1 MVSGEGHDSA
11 GLREIVGMVVVA
23 GQDCDRFRK
32 AFEPFRGAFD
42 VVVPHVAFQHFH
54 VIEGVALD
62 LGGDHVKEALAS
74 VLGPVHVLHAVESE
88 VAEAFVDEV
97 VGCHFSGFAVF
108 ATDVRDVGKRGFEI
122 LCQYEDA
129 LFREKAYV
137 ILRVELSDYGV
148 RVVSIGVFDHCLDTE
163 AVADGQRKPADVPC
177 LTDALGISCD
187 SEEQSA
193 CIGFREVCHIDDA
206 RHFL

>member
-1 MVSGEGHDSA
+1 M
-11 GLREIVGMVVVA
+11 
-23 GQDCDRFRK
+23 
-32 AFEPFRGAFD
+32 
-42 VVVPHVAFQHFH
+42 
-54 VIEGVALD
+54 
-62 LGGDHVKEALAS
+62 
-74 VLGPVHVLHAVESE
+74 
-88 VAEAFVDEV
+88 
-97 VGCHFSGFAVF
+97 VF

-177 LTDALGISCD
+177 LTDALGIPCD